1 MEIWERIAK
10 RGSQWRPKQE
20 TILEKFEEEMNET
33 FNETNVL
40 MLGLLIVSLVDDKK
54 KALISKSNDM

>member
-1 MEIWERIAK
+1 MGEDCQ
-10 RGSQWRPKQE
+10 RGSQWSPKQE

-40 MLGLLIVSLVDDKK
+40 MLGLLILSLVDDKK
-54 KALISKSNDM
+54 EALISKSNDM

>member
-1 MEIWERIAK
+1 
-10 RGSQWRPKQE
+10 
-20 TILEKFEEEMNET
+20 LEKFEEEMNET

>member
-1 MEIWERIAK
+1 MGEDCQ

>member
-1 MEIWERIAK
+1 MGEDCQ
-10 RGSQWRPKQE
+10 RGSQWSPKQE

-40 MLGLLIVSLVDDKK
+40 MLGLLILSLVDDKK